1 MYEDY
6 VYPAWGEAVGWI
18 IAATSM
24 LFVPIL
30 IVKTIV
36 DIYCFE
42 KGSASSAQ
50 VGVYS
55 HLAIKPSCHQRE
67 IDSPPTNDSEII
79 GTVYFHSITY
89 L

>member
-1 MYEDY
+1 
-6 VYPAWGEAVGWI
+6 
-18 IAATSM
+18 M

-42 KGSASSAQ
+42 KGGASSAQ
-50 VGVYS
+50 VGVHS
-55 HLAIKPSCHQRE
+55 HLATKPSRHQRE
-67 IDSPPTNDSEII
+67 IDSPPANDSQII
-79 GTVYFHSITY
+79 GTAYLHSIIY

>member
-1 MYEDY
+1 
-6 VYPAWGEAVGWI
+6 
-18 IAATSM
+18 M

-42 KGSASSAQ
+42 KGGASSAQ

-55 HLAIKPSCHQRE
+55 NLATATKPSRNQRE
-67 IDSPPTNDSEII
+67 VGSQPTNDSEIT
-79 GTVYFHSITY
+79 GTVYFYSITY
-89 L
+89 Q

>member
-1 MYEDY
+1 
-6 VYPAWGEAVGWI
+6 
-18 IAATSM
+18 M

-42 KGSASSAQ
+42 KGGASSAQ
-50 VGVYS
+50 VGVHS
-55 HLAIKPSCHQRE
+55 HLAAKPSRYQRE
-67 IDSPPTNDSEII
+67 IDLPPTNDSETT
-79 GTVYFHSITY
+79 GTAYLHSITY